1 MQQARRGVNSPFRKT
16 FPTLRA
22 ISYSRGV
29 TPPESG
35 PSKATRNRLLQATLS
50 VTCLLTMLAS
60 MPLWLGSRLFP
71 QLPVSASFPGLTAP
85 WDAIAF
91 AVVLGS
97 LLASIWLPRA
107 GTGVFLI
114 GSLFLA
120 LADQCRLQPW
130 FYMYWVMLLL
140 TLAKGEAALTACRIA
155 LSAVYVWGGAQKL
168 TPEFFNLVAPWF
180 VKPAAAWFPESL
192 VTALKWGVFTAPFVE
207 MFIGIGL
214 WFRRARM
221 PAIIATILVHVIAVL
236 FLGPLGHRH
245 NWIVWPWN
253 LVMPVLVLVLFPRDA
268 TRHTWSSLRGSAWSS
283 GVVALFCLLPVLS
296 FFGKW
301 DSYLSFSLYTGRL
314 TKADIFISASLRERL
329 PPALHEFIVA
339 TPTPFNEQLQGPY
352 VVLTELWADKIL
364 RTPPLPE
371 ARNYRNVARYLA
383 SFASDPNDLRMV
395 LIPRVG
401 KPLFYRGGDLRPE
414 AGIPLDL

>member
-1 MQQARRGVNSPFRKT
+1 MPSRLVL
-16 FPTLRA
+16 LRA
-22 ISYSRGV
+22 ALAS
-29 TPPESG
+29 
-35 PSKATRNRLLQATLS
+35 A
-50 VTCLLTMLAS
+50 CLLTMLAS
-60 MPLWLGSRLFP
+60 APLWLGARLFP
-71 QLPVSASFPGLTAP
+71 QLPITSWFPMPAAP
-85 WDAIAF
+85 WDSIVF
-91 AVVLGS
+91 ALVLGA
-97 LLASIWLPRA
+97 LVLAVWLPRV
-107 GTGVFLI
+107 GIGIFLV

-120 LADQCRLQPW
+120 LADQSRLQPW

-140 TLAKGEAALTACRIA
+140 TLADEGSSLMACRLA
-155 LSAVYVWGGAQKL
+155 LSAVYVWGGAQKI

-180 VKPAAAWFPESL
+180 VSPASAWLPSVV

-207 MFIGIGL
+207 VFIGLAL
-214 WFRRARM
+214 WFQRTRKL
-221 PAIIATILVHVIAVL
+221 AIIATAVIHLAAIIL
-236 FLGPLGHRH
+236 LGPLGHKH

-253 LVMPVLVLVLFPRDA
+253 LVMPVLVLVLFPRGA
-268 TRHTWSSLRGSAWSS
+268 LANVWSTVRRPAWSFA
-283 GVVALFCLLPVLS
+283 VVALFWLLPILS

-314 TKADIFISASLRERL
+314 TKADIFISTSLREKL
-329 PPALHEFIVA
+329 PPALHEFIVP

-352 VVLTELWADKIL
+352 VVLVELWADKIL

-383 SFASDPNDLRMV
+383 GFAASPNELRLV

-401 KPLFYRGGDLRPE
+401 KPLFYSGADLRAE

>member
-1 MQQARRGVNSPFRKT
+1 
-16 FPTLRA
+16 
-22 ISYSRGV
+22 
-29 TPPESG
+29 
-35 PSKATRNRLLQATLS
+35 
-50 VTCLLTMLAS
+50 MLAS
-60 MPLWLGSRLFP
+60 WPLWLSARLFP
-71 QLPVSASFPGLTAP
+71 QLPISSSFPGLAAP
-85 WDAIAF
+85 WDVVAF
-91 AVVLGS
+91 TIVLGS
-97 LLASIWLPRA
+97 LIASVWLPRA
-107 GTGVFLI
+107 GTGTFLV

-140 TLAKGEAALTACRIA
+140 TLARGTSALMACRIA
-155 LSAVYVWGGAQKL
+155 ISAVYIWGGAQKL

-180 VKPAAAWFPESL
+180 VNPASAWLPASA
-192 VTALKWGVFTAPFVE
+192 VTALKWGVYSAPFVE
-207 MFIGIGL
+207 VFIGLAL
-214 WFRRARM
+214 WFQRTRK
-221 PAIIATILVHVIAVL
+221 PAIIATIVIHVVAIL
-236 FLGPLGHRH
+236 FLGPLGHQH

-253 LVMPVLVLVLFPRDA
+253 LVMPALVIVLFPRGALENVWSNLRRPFWCFA
-268 TRHTWSSLRGSAWSS
+268 TI
-283 GVVALFCLLPVLS
+283 ALFSLLPILS

-314 TKADIFISASLRERL
+314 TKADIFISASLREKL
-329 PPALHEFIVA
+329 PPQLHEFIVA
-339 TPTPFNEQLQGPY
+339 TPAPFNEQLQGPY

-383 SFASDPNDLRMV
+383 SFAGDPNDLRMV

-401 KPLFYRGGDLRPE
+401 KPLFYRGSDLRPE